1 VRGMQNTDGGEK
13 YPSPSHRIHV

>member
-1 VRGMQNTDGGEK
+1 MQNTDGGEK